1 MTRALWKF
9 FTSLRLT
16 VVCLGLGALIVFF
29 GTLSQVDDGLWR
41 AQHRWFQSF
50 FVYGKLDVLNWLW
63 HDRSL
68 VLPWIF
74 PGGYLVGSVTL
85 INLIAAHIKRFQWG
99 WKKLGIHLAHA
110 GIILLLLGQLL
121 TDQLARESLMS
132 MREGQS
138 RIFSE
143 SHRENELVFATDFDA
158 NREEVVSIPGELLP
172 QKKEITHAKLPF
184 TVRVKE
190 YAPNGE
196 LTSRATLTRSG
207 SQLTAALAT
216 VDAEY
221 ATPEGLPT
229 QADRAL
235 ETSGREAVW
244 RAALKAL
251 GQPSKG
257 DLVEIA
263 TKISKE
269 PELAA
274 KLNAEL
280 KTRFREGMLTRFA
293 QASPRMKIPSTEAT
307 AMHIAAAQIRKGAPA
322 SPEAFPKVATNGS
335 GQEAIVVPLPEAT
348 DMDTRNMPYAV
359 LEIVEGGASKG
370 TWLVTPWLDEQDIT
384 VGGKTYRMAF
394 RFERYYQPFSVKL
407 IEAKHE
413 VYTGTA
419 TAENPEGIPT
429 NFQSRVMITTP
440 EKGEKREVDI
450 YMNNPL
456 RYGGLTFY
464 QYQMGSDET
473 ATGTPVGTSTFQ
485 VVKNPGWV
493 TPYLGC
499 LMVGLGMVY
508 QFMSHLIGFIGKR
521 NKPRPAPPVEPVKKR
536 RETRAPQTVT

>member
-1 MTRALWKF
+1 MIRAIWKF

-16 VVCLGLGALIVFF
+16 VVCLGLGLLIVFF

-50 FVYGKLDVLNWLW
+50 FVYGKLDVLNWIL

-74 PGGYLVGSVTL
+74 PGGYLVGTVTL
-85 INLIAAHIKRFQWG
+85 VNLLAAHIKRFQWG
-99 WKKLGIHLAHA
+99 LKKLGIHLAHG
-110 GIILLLLGQLL
+110 GIILLLVGQLL

-132 MREGQS
+132 MREGQTKVY
-138 RIFSE
+138 SE
-143 SHRENELVFATDFDA
+143 SHRENELVFASDFDGS
-158 NREEVVSIPGELLP
+158 REEVVSIPGELLAN
-172 QKKEITHAKLPF
+172 KKDITHAKLPF

-190 YAPNGE
+190 YVPNGA
-196 LTSRATLTRSG
+196 LTSRASLTRSG
-207 SQLTAALAT
+207 GQLTAALAT
-216 VDAEY
+216 LETQY
-221 ATPEGLPT
+221 ATPEALPE
-229 QADRAL
+229 QADRAV
-235 ETSGREAVW
+235 EASGREAVW

-263 TKISKE
+263 TKISKQ

-274 KLNAEL
+274 KLNTEL
-280 KTRFREGMLTRFA
+280 KTRFRNEMMARFA
-293 QASPRMKIPSTEAT
+293 QATPRMKLSSTESS
-307 AMHIAAAQIRKGAPA
+307 AMQIAAAQVRKGEPA
-322 SPEAFPKVATNGS
+322 SPDAFPKVASNGS
-335 GQEAIVVPLPEAT
+335 GPEAIVTPLPEAA

-359 LEIVEGGASKG
+359 LELIEGGASKG
-370 TWLVTPWLDEQDIT
+370 TWIVSPWLDYQDVT
-384 VGGKTYRMAF
+384 AGGRTYHMSF

-413 VYTGTA
+413 VYPGTA
-419 TAENPEGIPT
+419 TSTNPEGIPK
-429 NFQSRVMITTP
+429 NFQSRVLITNP
-440 EKGEKREVDI
+440 ERGEKREVDI

-456 RYGGLTFY
+456 RHGGLTFY

-499 LMVGLGMVY
+499 LMVGLGMLY
-508 QFMSHLIGFIGKR
+508 QFLWHLFVFMDRRGT
-521 NKPRPAPPVEPVKKR
+521 PRPPPLADPVKKR
-536 RETRAPQTVT
+536 RETRAPQPVT